1 MGLRPS
7 WFNTAADAEVRSYL
21 AESGLIEAVIHLG
34 PGVNPSS
41 PLGLGLL
48 ILRHQPVGNRST
60 SIRIIDAT
68 KVGKVSAGRRSLS
81 LGDIDNILK
90 VFHSKNQLESNA
102 SEENEHS
109 IKVIDVSQQELLAHD
124 AVLEVQ
130 RYAVVEDPKASIE
143 RAFEAID
150 RVDESFHQLV
160 KSESNGVL
168 VDSLKVIFSRIQ
180 NLDGS
185 QVRHIRVMN
194 RDDDGNGLHSRVITR
209 PQGIEWNPD
218 LVRLT
223 DVVICL
229 SGSNVATACEGRE
242 LIEKKLPWK
251 KILLLRPIDDRIRPL
266 YLLAQAQGGA
276 FNAEL
281 QRFVTGTTIQSINSE
296 ALRNVQIAIPSTEIQ
311 SMVEMFV
318 KVLESRTQTLE
329 TALAAN
335 EVLHEALGLFLQ
347 AYLKSSDPN
356 NS

>member
-1 MGLRPS
+1 
-7 WFNTAADAEVRSYL
+7 V
-21 AESGLIEAVIHLG
+21 
-34 PGVNPSS
+34 
-41 PLGLGLL
+41 
-48 ILRHQPVGNRST
+48 
-60 SIRIIDAT
+60 
-68 KVGKVSAGRRSLS
+68 
-81 LGDIDNILK
+81 
-90 VFHSKNQLESNA
+90 
-102 SEENEHS
+102 
-109 IKVIDVSQQELLAHD
+109 
-124 AVLEVQ
+124 
-130 RYAVVEDPKASIE
+130 
-143 RAFEAID
+143 
-150 RVDESFHQLV
+150 FHQLL
-160 KSESNGVL
+160 KSDSNGVL

-185 QVRHIRVMN
+185 QVRLIRVMN
-194 RDDDGNGLHSRVITR
+194 RGDDGNGLHSRVITR

-218 LVRLT
+218 LVRPT

-251 KILLLRPIDDRIRPL
+251 KILLLRPVDDRIRPL
-266 YLLAQAQGGA
+266 YFLAQAQGGA